1 MKYYKVSETVLKS
14 LLEDSYTYSALRNG
28 GVDNW
33 EWYGASIGDFI
44 ESSCRID
51 GIEYESIEEIAEE
64 DLENYE
70 EII

>member
-14 LLEDSYTYSALRNG
+14 LLEDSYTYSALRAG

-44 ESSCRID
+44 EGSYRID
-51 GIEYESIEEIAEE
+51 GIEYESIEEIAEA

-70 EII
+70 EIV

>member
-33 EWYGASIGDFI
+33 EWCGASIGDFI
-44 ESSCRID
+44 ESSERID
-51 GIEYESIEEIAEE
+51 GIEYESIEEIAEAG
-64 DLENYE
+64 LKNYE
-70 EII
+70 ELI